1 MAFGDLKD
9 LIKRTASDKFLWDK
23 AFKIVVNPKYHGHQ
37 RGLASMAYK
46 YFDKKCAGN
55 GIKNETTQFQQL
67 VAELHKQIIRKLK
80 KEKYIHHLKTIFGVL
95 I

>member
-1 MAFGDLKD
+1 
-9 LIKRTASDKFLWDK
+9 
-23 AFKIVVNPKYHGHQ
+23 
-37 RGLASMAYK
+37 MAYK